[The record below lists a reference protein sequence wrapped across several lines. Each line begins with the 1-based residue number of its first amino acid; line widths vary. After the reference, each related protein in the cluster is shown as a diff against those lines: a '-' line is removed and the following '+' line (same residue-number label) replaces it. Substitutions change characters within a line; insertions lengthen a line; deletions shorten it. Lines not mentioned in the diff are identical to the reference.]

1 MDLSPGFK
9 RILVFLYIRYLPG
22 IFWDWFKGAIF
33 AKNLQVHRL
42 SALKC
47 DEVGMRGIAAGK
59 VKNNKGL
66 REISL
71 KFFNAGVK
79 LHQ

>member
-33 AKNLQVHRL
+33 AKNL
-42 SALKC
+42 
-47 DEVGMRGIAAGK
+47 
-59 VKNNKGL
+59 
-66 REISL
+66 
-71 KFFNAGVK
+71 
-79 LHQ
+79 

>member
-33 AKNLQVHRL
+33 AKNLIVYLRL
-42 SALKC
+42 N
-47 DEVGMRGIAAGK
+47 VMRWVCVASRLGK
-59 VKNNKGL
+59 
-66 REISL
+66 
-71 KFFNAGVK
+71 
-79 LHQ
+79 